1 MKPKFDLDL
10 EMNSILSSES
20 VKVASVQETVQA
32 KETNSTSSCVAKI
45 AEMAIELNKRGMSKT
60 ATALRAAAISLVES
74 SSDEEVKNVGQLY
87 GLVK

>member
-20 VKVASVQETVQA
+20 VKVASIQKATQVQEN
-32 KETNSTSSCVAKI
+32 NSTSSFVAKI